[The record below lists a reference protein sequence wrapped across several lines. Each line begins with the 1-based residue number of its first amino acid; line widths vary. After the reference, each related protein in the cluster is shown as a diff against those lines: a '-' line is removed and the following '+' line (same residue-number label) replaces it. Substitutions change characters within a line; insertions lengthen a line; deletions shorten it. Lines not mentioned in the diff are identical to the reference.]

1 MVWRT
6 LESEYRKYKKYRKHK
21 IYKKYKKVSSPVL
34 KKSHHMILFLCTNG
48 VVKQISIATFFVI
61 CLVHL
66 VVSGGPVS
74 KILLILV

>member
-1 MVWRT
+1 MVWKT
-6 LESEYRKYKKYRKHK
+6 FESEYKKG
-21 IYKKYKKVSSPVL
+21 ISPVL

-48 VVKQISIATFFVI
+48 VVKQVSIATFFVI

-66 VVSGGPVS
+66 VSGGPVS